1 MNKRAVLIGA
11 FALSV
16 LLARCEPE
24 KDFFFK
30 DNDSVVFL
38 GDSITQQKLYTT
50 YLEAY
55 TLTRFPDRRFRFR
68 NSGWNGDTSWLRN
81 RYRTDEKALFS
92 ATGSL
97 LDEMVEK
104 AVRAGLARDVLP
116 HKPTAVTVKFG
127 MNDHAYQAFRED
139 ICRAYARSQT
149 EIVKVLKAEGAR
161 VALLTPQPIEDK
173 TPAEHD
179 QNVKNQSLRKFSD
192 ALREV
197 AAANGAVYVDQFD
210 PYMKIML
217 GARAAKPDAM
227 IGGGDAVHP
236 GPAGHT
242 LMAWTILKQLNAPAL
257 VSACGIDVS
266 RWFFMS
272 KVVCQKN
279 CDVSNVKVKDGTL
292 SFDRLDHALPMPVD
306 ARAAAALALAPVS
319 EDLNRYMLKVAG
331 LEAAQYQLS
340 IDGLKAA
347 VFSREQLA
355 QGVNLATVA
364 TPNSAQALQVLDLV
378 FKKNDVYFERWR
390 KVQLGN
396 GPAEKLAELDKR
408 IAEFETQIDAARK
421 PRLQRFELKP
431 VPSAG

>member
-1 MNKRAVLIGA
+1 MSKRMLLAGFV
-11 FALSV
+11 ALTV
-16 LLARCEPE
+16 VMARCETE
-24 KDFFFK
+24 KGFFFR

-55 TLTRFPDRRFRFR
+55 ALTRFPDRRFRFR
-68 NSGWNGDTSWLRN
+68 NVGWGGDTAWLRK
-81 RYRTDEKALFS
+81 RFKTDEKALFS
-92 ATGSL
+92 ATGAL

-104 AVRAGLARDVLP
+104 AVRAGLERDVLP

-139 ICRAYARSQT
+139 ICRAYTRSQT
-149 EIVKVLKAEGAR
+149 EIVKILKDQGAR

-173 TPAEHD
+173 PPAAHD
-179 QNVKNQSLRKFSD
+179 KNVKNQSLRKFSD

-197 AAANGAVYVDQFD
+197 AAANGAVYVDQFA

-217 GARAAKPDAM
+217 DARAAKPDAM

-257 VSACGIDVS
+257 VSECGIDLS
-266 RWFFMS
+266 RWFFLG
-272 KVVCQKN
+272 KVVCEKN
-279 CDVSNVKVKDGTL
+279 CEISNFKVKGGKI

-306 ARAAAALALAPVS
+306 AKATAALALAPVS
-319 EDLNRYMLKVAG
+319 EELNRYMLKVAG
-331 LEAAQYQLS
+331 LKEASYALS
-340 IDGLKAA
+340 IDGLK
-347 VFSREQLA
+347 VGKYSREQLA
-355 QGVNLATVA
+355 EGVNLATA
-364 TPNSAQALQVLDLV
+364 STPNSAQATQVLGLV
-378 FKKNDVYFERWR
+378 FKKNNVYFERWR

-396 GPAEKLAELDKR
+396 GPAEKLAELDR
-408 IAEFETQIDAARK
+408 IITDLEAQIDTARK
-421 PRLQRFELKP
+421 PRRQRFELNP
-431 VPSAG
+431 L